1 MHTHTSILKLLK
13 SWLNGLNSQMKIQ
26 ISSDPLLDVQV
37 EDSALLSQN
46 GFVETLFF
54 IKGLL

>member
-1 MHTHTSILKLLK
+1 
-13 SWLNGLNSQMKIQ
+13 MKIQ